1 MKLPPVG
8 SHVKVQW
15 QDSEHL
21 EGWQKIANLG
31 EWAER
36 VVFTYG
42 RIIATNSRG
51 IVMASTVA
59 AHRETDELSGVL
71 NPLFIP
77 RKAIERILVL
87 DTDWPD
93 E

>member
-1 MKLPPVG
+1 VKLPPVG

-21 EGWQKIANLG
+21 DGWQSVSTLDA
-31 EWAER
+31 WTDRA
-36 VVFTYG
+36 VFTYG
-42 RIIATNSRG
+42 RIITSNVRG
-51 IVMASTVA
+51 IVVASTVSV
-59 AHRETDELSGVL
+59 HRETDELSGVL

-77 RKAIERILVL
+77 CAAIERILVL
-87 DTDWPD
+87 DTEWPA